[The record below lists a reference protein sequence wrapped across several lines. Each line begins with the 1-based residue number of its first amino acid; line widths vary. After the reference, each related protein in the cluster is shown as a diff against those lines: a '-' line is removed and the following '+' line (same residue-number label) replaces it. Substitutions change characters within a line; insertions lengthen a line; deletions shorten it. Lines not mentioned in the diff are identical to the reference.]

1 MKRIFK
7 IKILAIA
14 VLTLILSACSMPAK
28 HAQHD
33 DMAARIYTELAT
45 YYWQQGYTEIALDR
59 LTLALQQTP
68 DYPPAKGLLQK
79 IQTQASAKTE

>member
-1 MKRIFK
+1 MKRDFK
-7 IKILAIA
+7 IRIA
-14 VLTLILSACSMPAK
+14 VVAILTFTLSACSMPAK
-28 HAQHD
+28 HAEHD

-45 YYWQQGYTEIALDR
+45 YYWQQGHMDIALDR

-68 DYPPAKGLLQK
+68 DYPPAKGLLQE